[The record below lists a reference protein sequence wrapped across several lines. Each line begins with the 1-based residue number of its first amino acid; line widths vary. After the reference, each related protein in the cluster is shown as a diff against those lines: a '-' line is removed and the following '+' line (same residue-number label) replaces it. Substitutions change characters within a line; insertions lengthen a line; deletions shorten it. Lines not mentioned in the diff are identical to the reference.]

1 MAQLLSLFLKRWRNV
16 TRAVVSSSQFESRHP
31 YVLSSIDPWE
41 DHPNNHHTHLRPGKN
56 RKRRKES
63 TGWPRADREDPRAR
77 TSFPRQP
84 KGGPAIGQ
92 PHYTVLFHEVEGS
105 RPVLDSCVL
114 RLSSFLGTDIRY
126 IAIASGLVPF
136 VNLRQ
141 LVDDGSVWN
150 EEGIPMKTPRRP
162 NPVLQTMPLID
173 PDLLL
178 PPSRIPRYSRHFPKS
193 FSNLRKGAPYPA

>member
-1 MAQLLSLFLKRWRNV
+1 VSAKKGGGQEWGSAMAQLLSLFLKRWRNV

-105 RPVLDSCVL
+105 RPVLDSCVFASFVFSWL
-114 RLSSFLGTDIRY
+114 RNSIHCHSFWSR
-126 IAIASGLVPF
+126 PF

-141 LVDDGSVWN
+141 LVEDGHLY
-150 EEGIPMKTPRRP
+150 GMKTGF
-162 NPVLQTMPLID
+162 
-173 PDLLL
+173 
-178 PPSRIPRYSRHFPKS
+178 H
-193 FSNLRKGAPYPA
+193 